1 MSSLALIIKLFLK
14 DSSLMRNSYLFLFSS
29 QAKTNGINSN
39 SRISFFI
46 LKFKKKCKTLVFFSN
61 TALEGYILVPY
72 NRKIT
77 DGGVIV
83 NIGDKKFDFS
93 GDEWL

>member
-1 MSSLALIIKLFLK
+1 MFFLSYVKAIFSKLYNTLANVQRQQNQNNLNEMLEAGNKDIKYIREGYLKRHTLFP
-14 DSSLMRNSYLFLFSS
+14 
-29 QAKTNGINSN
+29 
-39 SRISFFI
+39 
-46 LKFKKKCKTLVFFSN
+46 N